1 MDMYGI
7 FDSGREF
14 TENLESLREIVL
26 KAEKEGKKDFMEI
39 EEFFSKLKRVY
50 KNLNNDQKIM
60 LRAKDFLQSTGK
72 LFEKASQAKMTSKLN
87 IGTGAASISLGKYI
101 CTLRIKK
108 YLIRC
113 FKSNL

>member
-87 IGTGAASISLGKYI
+87 IGTGAASIGLGKYAPYI
-101 CTLRIKK
+101 LRNI
-108 YLIRC
+108 
-113 FKSNL
+113 

>member
-1 MDMYGI
+1 M
-7 FDSGREF
+7 EF
-14 TENLESLREIVL
+14 LILEENLQKIL
-26 KAEKEGKKDFMEI
+26 KVYDFMEI

-87 IGTGAASISLGKYI
+87 TY
-101 CTLRIKK
+101 
-108 YLIRC
+108 
-113 FKSNL
+113 

>member
-87 IGTGAASISLGKYI
+87 IGTGAASVGHGKYTPYI
-101 CTLRIKK
+101 LRNI
-108 YLIRC
+108 
-113 FKSNL
+113 